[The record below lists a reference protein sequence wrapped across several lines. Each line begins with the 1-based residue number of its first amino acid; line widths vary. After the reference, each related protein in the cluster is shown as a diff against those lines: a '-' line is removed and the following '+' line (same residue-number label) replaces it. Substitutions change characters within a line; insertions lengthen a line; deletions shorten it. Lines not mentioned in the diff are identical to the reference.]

1 MFTTGFKTFFG
12 YAVFAFFAAILYG
25 YASGGNGTGPI
36 SLGYK
41 GGVGDHAG
49 YGILL
54 FTSLAAGAIA
64 GVLVFFRDADAE
76 QVANY
81 MGVAEAPIGQRPTA
95 PNFWPL
101 VGAVGVGLMVVGLVS
116 GWPLFA
122 AGVILVSV
130 VIVEWMMSAWAD
142 RATGDPVANKALRD
156 QVMQPFEVP
165 ILGFAAIALLVLAMS
180 RIFLAVSATGAVVAA
195 GLAAVLIFGTAVL
208 LNFRPTIPKNLAA
221 GLLVLGCASLLVGG
235 IVAAAIGEREFHEE
249 NPHDEPVSHGDEG

>member
-12 YAVFAFFAAILYG
+12 YAVFAFVAAMLYG
-25 YASGGNGTGPI
+25 YATGGDGTGPI

-41 GGVGDHAG
+41 GGVGDQAG

-54 FTSLAAGAIA
+54 FTALAAGTIA
-64 GVLVFFRDADAE
+64 GVLVFFRDADAD

-81 MGVAEAPIGQRPTA
+81 MGTSDAPIGQRPTA

-122 AGVILVSV
+122 AGIILVGV

-142 RATGDPVANKALRD
+142 RASGDPAANKVLRD

-165 ILGFAAIALLVLAMS
+165 ILGFAAIAMFVLAMS
-180 RIFLAVSATGAVVAA
+180 RIFLAVSASGAVVAA
-195 GLAAVLIFGTAVL
+195 GAAALLIFGTAVL

-221 GLLVLGCASLLVGG
+221 GLLVLGCASLLIGG
-235 IVAAAIGEREFHEE
+235 IVAAAVGERDFHEAPE
-249 NPHDEPVSHGDEG
+249 GEEVGHGDEG